1 MNDNAKQV
9 SDVVGNMLQRVK
21 SGELST
27 EFGLSFLE
35 VKYHMLLNYLINLTY
50 VVLRKCSGM
59 FNIIILMILKLTRFY
74 ILGQKI
80 EKDPSI
86 DRLIELRTIL
96 EKIRPID
103 YKLRYQ
109 VDKLVKTAV
118 TGTINASDPLNF
130 KANPDNLMNN
140 EDDDDE
146 EDETSEEDEMN
157 VERSNKKKKR
167 KNDDSDDDDETDKVK
182 KYVPPKITPMPY
194 DEETT
199 AEKELKLRDRERKR
213 ALNSAIIDEWKEEFL
228 DTPIEISG
236 TSRAQQMIQRELR
249 EREAYEEDN
258 FLRLPMTKEEKQ
270 RMKRLSTM
278 GNLGNELTRLGGFG
292 GSSGQK
298 RKSTSGGGKKKKKGG
313 KKRKFH

>member
-1 MNDNAKQV
+1 M
-9 SDVVGNMLQRVK
+9 
-21 SGELST
+21 
-27 EFGLSFLE
+27 
-35 VKYHMLLNYLINLTY
+35 
-50 VVLRKCSGM
+50 
-59 FNIIILMILKLTRFY
+59 Y
-74 ILGQKI
+74 IFLGQKI

-130 KANPDNLMNN
+130 KANPDNLLMNN
-140 EDDDDE
+140 EDDDDDE
-146 EDETSEEDEMN
+146 EDETSDGDN
-157 VERSNKKKKR
+157 IDVKRSKKKR
-167 KNDDSDDDDETDKVK
+167 KNDESDDDEDDDDDKIK

-199 AEKELKLRDRERKR
+199 AEKESKFRDRERKR

-236 TSRAQQMIQRELR
+236 TSRAQQMIQKELR

-258 FLRLPMTKEEKQ
+258 FLRLPMTKDEKQ

-292 GSSGQK
+292 GSGGQK
-298 RKSTSGGGKKKKKGG
+298 RKSASGGRKKKKGG